1 LSLVLEWNERG
12 WPFPLPAVDVQFLFP
27 HLVALL
33 VVGLHGRT
41 EVVGDDGEAAAVG
54 NKLGGRHER
63 VLLEEPS
70 DNVFFRFFRPLVQG
84 NVADPSEEGD

>member
-1 LSLVLEWNERG
+1 MSLVLEWNERG